1 MKLSNSQRKALR
13 RLGRGQTISRTM
25 MRDTLI
31 KQCYTL
37 NAPTPP
43 PASEMNIV
51 TYTDWEATVQTA
63 KPVINACGRQ
73 ILNQL
78 ENTNSQTANPQHDR
92 TPAGGIHA

>member
-1 MKLSNSQRKALR
+1 MKLTNSQRKALR

-25 MRDTLI
+25 MCDTLI

-63 KPVINACGRQ
+63 KPVISAYGQ
-73 ILNQL
+73 QLLNQL
-78 ENTNSQTANPQHDR
+78 ENTNGA
-92 TPAGGIHA
+92 A

>member
-1 MKLSNSQRKALR
+1 MKLTNSQRKALR

-37 NAPTPP
+37 NAPPPP

-63 KPVINACGRQ
+63 KPVINAYGQ
-73 ILNQL
+73 QLLNQL
-78 ENTNSQTANPQHDR
+78 KTPSAAKQRTHNTTEHQ
-92 TPAGGIHA
+92 